1 MNILLLYVSRV
12 SGHCRAAE
20 AIEQALDRLY
30 PQIQVRKEDL
40 FKHGNPLVRKIL
52 DDLYYTAIKVTPWFW
67 DFLWN
72 SNLIF
77 WLTYGLREFS
87 CLLNSFRLYKEVIL
101 PFNPQVVVCTH
112 GLALALCSTIKRQRK
127 LDYLLGAVPTDY
139 SLHPYWPYDS
149 VDLYFLAHE
158 EMKGSLRRKGIPQAE
173 VQICGIPISPIF
185 SEDNDKERLK
195 SKWQIR
201 HDLFTV
207 LLMGGG
213 QGIGPLRWAVDALNG
228 LALPIQLLI
237 VTGTNDGLKKE
248 LQEIEPELNIPV
260 KIVGYTKKINE
271 LMEISDLLI
280 SKPGG
285 LTIAE
290 ALAKDLPL
298 GILDSLAG
306 QERKNQEFLLK
317 KKIAFNLQREKGMV
331 SLIREFLDGSF
342 DFENW
347 QARARELVKPQAA
360 LDIAKRIVELA
371 HERFGC

>member
-1 MNILLLYVSRV
+1 M

-20 AIEQALDRLY
+20 AIEQALERLY
-30 PQIQVRKEDL
+30 PQIKVRKEDL
-40 FKHGNPLVRKIL
+40 FKHGNPWVRKIL
-52 DDLYYTAIKVTPWFW
+52 DDLYYAAIKVTPWFW
-67 DFLWN
+67 DILWN

-77 WLTYGLREFS
+77 WLTYGLRELS

-101 PFNPQVVVCTH
+101 PFDPQVVVCTH
-112 GLALALCSTIKRQRK
+112 GLALALCTTIKRQRK
-127 LDYLLGAVPTDY
+127 LDYLLVAVPTDY
-139 SLHPYWPYDS
+139 SLHPYWSYDN
-149 VDLYFLAHE
+149 VDLYFLAHH
-158 EMKGSLRRKGIPQAE
+158 EMKESLRRKGIPQDK

-195 SKWQIR
+195 SKWQIKR
-201 HDLFTV
+201 DLFTV

-213 QGIGPLRWAVDALNG
+213 QGMGPLRRAVDTLNG
-228 LALPIQLLI
+228 LGLPIQLLV
-237 VTGTNDGLKKE
+237 VTGTNDGLKRE

-260 KIVGYTKKINE
+260 KILGYTKKINE

-290 ALAKDLPL
+290 ALTKDLPL
-298 GILDSLAG
+298 GILDCLAG

-317 KKIAFNLQREKGMV
+317 KKIAFNLQREKEMAG
-331 SLIREFLDGSF
+331 LIERFLDGSF

-347 QARARELVKPQAA
+347 QARTRELFKSKAA
-360 LDIAKRIVELA
+360 LDIAKRVVKLA
-371 HERFGC
+371 NERFKC